1 MEHEGYVVAGDVY
14 DIHFTYPAK
23 ESFHDSFILSLEYDS
38 EQFNEDDVF
47 VFYLN
52 EDSDE
57 WELRDG
63 EVSHH
68 MIME

>member
-1 MEHEGYVVAGDVY
+1 M
-14 DIHFTYPAK
+14 TLT
-23 ESFHDSFILSLEYDS
+23 FHDNFILSLEYDS

-57 WELRDG
+57 WELHDG

-68 MIME
+68 TIME